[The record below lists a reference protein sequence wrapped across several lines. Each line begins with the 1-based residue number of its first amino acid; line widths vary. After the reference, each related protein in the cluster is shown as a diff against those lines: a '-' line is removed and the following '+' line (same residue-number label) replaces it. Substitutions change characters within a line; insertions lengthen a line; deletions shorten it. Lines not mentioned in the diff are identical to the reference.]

1 MVKPVKKFVID
12 FWKTGLHGE
21 EIGIRQ
27 KEQYRSKS
35 RHFTMDMDIIGKYIE
50 DDKGIGFAA
59 IREKVWKGEKSE
71 ELNGRLVLRL
81 FTDEGRW
88 LGSIEEVVIEEL
100 KNSIGSNDVIPVF
113 ATTIP
118 NYDYVLWIEK
128 VHRRH
133 GFGEVYV
140 FSYLSEKEEE
150 PVSVFKIDEN
160 RLTIGSDW
168 DVYYG
173 PTKQK
178 VAFIDSKKFNIGG
191 KVEINIYDEDFAKNR
206 IATKALVLF
215 ASTIKYH
222 NDIKERIKKRI
233 ELIKKGEWSYK
244 PDKGEAWLL
253 RNPRKFL
260 M

>member
-1 MVKPVKKFVID
+1 MVKPLKKFVID

-35 RHFTMDMDIIGKYIE
+35 RHFTMDMDIFGKYIE
-50 DDKGIGFAA
+50 DDKGKGFVA
-59 IREKVWKGEKSE
+59 IREKSWKGEKGD
-71 ELNGRLVLRL
+71 ELNGRLVVRL
-81 FTDEGRW
+81 FTDEGGW
-88 LGSIEEVVIEEL
+88 LGSIEEIVVEEL

-113 ATTIP
+113 VATIP

-140 FSYLSEKEEE
+140 FTYLSGKEEE

-160 RLTIGSDW
+160 RLTIGSDG

-173 PTKQK
+173 PTKK
-178 VAFIDSKKFNIGG
+178 KIAFIDSKKFNVGG
-191 KVEINIYDEDFAKNR
+191 KVEINIYDEDVAKNYIISR
-206 IATKALVLF
+206 ALVLF

-233 ELIKKGEWSYK
+233 ELIKKGEWSYT

-253 RNPRKFL
+253 RNPRKYL